1 MTFNKALADKFG
13 NWVVGT
19 EKFNDKIDAAVYATK
34 SNKEITFEFNN
45 SVWDTFDRSRLGKI
59 RLTELYRQR
68 AQQLRDK
75 YDYLVLY
82 FSGGSDSSNILD
94 TFIKNNIKLD
104 CVYVRMP
111 FDVLN
116 SSSHTPNK
124 LDKSAYNFNS
134 EWDYAIKPR
143 LEWLAKNHPEIKI
156 ELSNINGLNSS
167 TKFNDDSFVGANI
180 FYSPINIL
188 RKATYSNF
196 ELSCI
201 DKNKTV
207 GQISGIDK
215 PMLAQSPQGV
225 VSMKFVDDFLHTVN
239 ACPFNQLGVEL
250 FYWTI
255 DLPELAFE
263 MAYQVFQY
271 YNHNP
276 RERYLV
282 PGREYMAMSD
292 DIRHACR
299 EKFFMDIKSV
309 CYPYWDNAI
318 FQTEKPRHRLR
329 IDKDV
334 WFYKSSEFVDVR
346 KIWNYYYKLRLDVIA
361 DKFCETDHLGNKTG
375 LTTIP
380 TKSFIIGK
388 WIKE

>member
-1 MTFNKALADKFG
+1 MSFNKSIATKFG
-13 NWVVGT
+13 NWTVGT
-19 EKFNDKIDAAVYATK
+19 EKFNDKIDAAIYASK
-34 SNKEITFEFNN
+34 SNKNITFEFNN
-45 SVWDTFDRSRLGKI
+45 SVWDTFDRSQLGKI

-94 TFIKNNIKLD
+94 TFIKNKIKLD
-104 CVYVRMP
+104 CVYVKMP
-111 FDVLN
+111 FDAIN
-116 SSSHTPNK
+116 SSLHTPNK
-124 LDKSAYNFNS
+124 QDKSAYNFNS

-156 ELSNINGLNSS
+156 ELSNISGLNES
-167 TKFNDDSFVGANI
+167 TKFNDNSFIGANN

-188 RKATYSNF
+188 RKGTYSNF

-239 ACPFNQLGVEL
+239 ACSFNQLGVEL

-282 PGREYMAMSD
+282 PGKEYLAMSD

-299 EKFFMDIKSV
+299 EKFFMDIKSI

-334 WFYKSSEFVDVR
+334 WFYKSPEFIGVM
-346 KIWNYYYKLRLDVIA
+346 KTWSYYYKSRLDVIA
-361 DKFCETDHLGNKTG
+361 DRFCEIDPLGKKTG
-375 LTTIP
+375 LVTIS
-380 TKSFIIGK
+380 TKSFTIGQ